1 MISINKIG
9 ANVKKYRKF
18 HRLTQAQLAELVD
31 ISTVHMS
38 HIETGSVT
46 MSLELLLKICEELDI
61 TPNHLLLD
69 EKNINQDYHL
79 LDEKISSLT
88 PDEREFLVNMID
100 LLSEAK
106 LNRS

>member
-1 MISINKIG
+1 
-9 ANVKKYRKF
+9 
-18 HRLTQAQLAELVD
+18 
-31 ISTVHMS
+31 MS

-46 MSLELLLKICEELDI
+46 MSLDLLLKICEELDI